1 VIKYLMLGVWICL
14 LALGSAFG
22 MILMS
27 SGPPEQAE
35 QSGEEAVAIEQVRTK
50 RLSIPIIGDGKVK
63 GYVLTQLVFNING
76 KASQEMTVRP
86 DIFLVDEAF
95 KVIFSGEAINF
106 SALEKPDAT
115 KLTEVIRKNI
125 NARFG
130 DNFLQ
135 EVLVQELTYVPQER
149 FRGG

>member
-1 VIKYLMLGVWICL
+1 MIKYLMLGVWICV
-14 LALGSAFG
+14 LALGSAYAA
-22 MILMS
+22 ILI
-27 SGPPEQAE
+27 SGPPGASPEGSAE
-35 QSGEEAVAIEQVRTK
+35 TAEVVEQVRTK

-63 GYVLTQLVFNING
+63 GYVLAQFVFNING
-76 KASQEMTVRP
+76 KSAQEMSVRP

-115 KLTEVIRKNI
+115 KLTDVIRKNI

-130 DNFLQ
+130 EDFLK
-135 EVLVQELTYVPQER
+135 EVLVQELNYVPQER

>member
-1 VIKYLMLGVWICL
+1 MIKYLMLGMWICV
-14 LALGSAFG
+14 LALGSAYATLTMVG
-22 MILMS
+22 TP
-27 SGPPEQAE
+27 GEADKAA
-35 QSGEEAVAIEQVRTK
+35 EEAPPPEQVRTK

-63 GYVLTQLVFNING
+63 GYVLTQLVFNIDA
-76 KASQEMTVRP
+76 KAAQQMAVRP

-106 SALEKPDAT
+106 SALEKPDGK
-115 KLTEVIRKNI
+115 KLTDVIKKNI
-125 NARFG
+125 NTRFG

>member
-1 VIKYLMLGVWICL
+1 MLGVWICV
-14 LALGSAFG
+14 LALGSVYG
-22 MILMS
+22 TLMMV
-27 SGPPEQAE
+27 GGGGEAEKTAAEAPPP
-35 QSGEEAVAIEQVRTK
+35 EQVRTK
-50 RLSIPIIGDGKVK
+50 RLSIPIIGEGKVK
-63 GYVLTQLVFNING
+63 GYVLTQLVFNIDA
-76 KASQEMTVRP
+76 KTAQQMAVRP

-106 SALEKPDAT
+106 SALEKPDGK
-115 KLTEVIRKNI
+115 KLTEIIKKNI